1 MRKKIILLVDDDP
14 VALKMMTETFR
25 NVFGTALQYERA
37 ATAEEA
43 EETILEMLSLR
54 GQLPSMIVTD
64 WMMPGKRGDQFLR
77 EIHDNYPEI
86 PLVLCSGL
94 ANDETVSHIREQCT
108 LLCSLPKPW
117 DGRAEMDKI
126 YKVLTA

>member
-14 VALKMMTETFR
+14 VALKMITETFR
-25 NVFGTALQYERA
+25 NVFGNALQYERA
-37 ATAEEA
+37 STAEEA
-43 EETILEMLSLR
+43 EETILELLTLR

-77 EIHDNYPEI
+77 EVHENYPEI

-94 ANDETVSHIREQCT
+94 ANDETVQHIQNQSA

-117 DGRAEMDKI
+117 DGRAEIGKI
-126 YKVLTA
+126 FQVLTG